1 MRNIIG
7 RRKTFYLISAIIILI
22 GLVSLVVR
30 GLNLGIDFTSGT
42 LIQMEFEREVE
53 IPAIEGVLGSPDAA
67 ELGISKFSVRLDGT
81 RRIAMVRVNPI
92 SGAVQNSMMD
102 MLNEQV
108 GAVTELSTDQVDP
121 VIGQELVRKTVI
133 ALILASVGILIY
145 VSLRFEPRFAAAGV
159 LTLIHDVL
167 IVLSVF
173 SIFQVEINSPFIAA
187 ILTVVGYSI
196 NATIIIFDRV
206 RENLARLKG
215 EGIAELANTSINQTL
230 MRCVYTSLTT
240 LFTALSLHI
249 FGAASIRDLTL
260 AFLIGIVAGT
270 YSSICIAGSIWVD
283 WKEWSRRRAL
293 MAR

>member
-1 MRNIIG
+1 MYNIIG
-7 RRKTFYLISAIIILI
+7 RRKTFYLISATFILI
-22 GLVSLVVR
+22 GLVSLAVR

-42 LIQMEFEREVE
+42 LIQMEFESEVE
-53 IPAIEGVLGSPDAA
+53 VSAIEGVLGSPDAA

-92 SGAVQNSMMD
+92 SGAVQNSMMS
-102 MLNEQV
+102 MLSEKV

-121 VIGQELVRKTVI
+121 IIGQELVKKTVI

-159 LTLIHDVL
+159 LALIHDVL
-167 IVLSVF
+167 VVLSVF

-270 YSSICIAGSIWVD
+270 YSSICIASAIWVD
-283 WKEWSRRRAL
+283 WKELGRRRAL
-293 MAR
+293 LAR

>member
-1 MRNIIG
+1 MYNIIG
-7 RRKTFYLISAIIILI
+7 RRKTFYLISATFILI
-22 GLVSLVVR
+22 GLVSLAVR

-270 YSSICIAGSIWVD
+270 YSSICIASAIWVD
-283 WKEWSRRRAL
+283 WKELGRRRAL
-293 MAR
+293 LAR

>member
-1 MRNIIG
+1 MYNIIG
-7 RRKTFYLISAIIILI
+7 RRKAFYLISGVFILI
-22 GLVSLVVR
+22 GLISLAFR

-42 LIQMEFEREVE
+42 LIQMEFGRTVE
-53 IPAIEGVLGSPDAA
+53 ISEIEEVLGSPEAE
-67 ELGISKFSVRLDGT
+67 ELGISKFSVRLDST

-102 MLNEQV
+102 LLSERL
-108 GAVTELSTDQVDP
+108 GPVTELSTDQVDP
-121 VIGQELVRKTVI
+121 IVGQELVKKTVY
-133 ALILASVGILIY
+133 ALILASFGILVY
-145 VSLRFEPRFAAAGV
+145 VSLRFEPRFAVAGV
-159 LTLIHDVL
+159 LALIHDVL
-167 IVLSVF
+167 VVLSVF

-215 EGIAELANTSINQTL
+215 EGNQELANTSINQTL
-230 MRCVYTSLTT
+230 LRCVYTSLTT

-270 YSSICIAGSIWVD
+270 YSSICISGSIWVD

>member
-1 MRNIIG
+1 VYNIIG
-7 RRKTFYLISAIIILI
+7 RRKTFYLISAVFILV
-22 GLVSLVVR
+22 GLVSLTVR

-53 IPAIEGVLGSPDAA
+53 ISEIEEVLGSPEAA
-67 ELGISKFSVRLDGT
+67 ELGISKFSVRLDGS

-92 SGAVQNSMMD
+92 SGAAQNNMMS
-102 MLNEQV
+102 LLSGRV

-121 VIGQELVRKTVI
+121 LIGQELVKKAI
-133 ALILASVGILIY
+133 ISLALASIGVLIY

-159 LTLIHDVL
+159 AALVHDVL
-167 IVLSVF
+167 IVLSLF
-173 SIFQVEINSPFIAA
+173 SILQVEINSPFIAA

-196 NATIIIFDRV
+196 NATIIVFDRI
-206 RENLARLKG
+206 RENLARIRTD
-215 EGIAELANTSINQTL
+215 GIPELANTSINQSL

-240 LFTALSLHI
+240 LLVALSLHI

-260 AFLIGIVAGT
+260 AFLIGIISGT

-283 WKEWSRRRAL
+283 WREWDRRRAL
-293 MAR
+293 ATR